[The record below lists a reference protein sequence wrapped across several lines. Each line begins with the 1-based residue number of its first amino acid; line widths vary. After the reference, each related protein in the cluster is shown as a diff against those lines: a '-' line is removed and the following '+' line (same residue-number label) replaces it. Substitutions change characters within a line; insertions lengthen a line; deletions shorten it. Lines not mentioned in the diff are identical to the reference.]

1 MSHATVINGKAIARE
16 MRQSIAAHVDVLVNQ
31 HGLFP
36 SLAVI
41 IVGNDPASQIY
52 VANKKK
58 RAEKAGIA
66 SQVHALPEN
75 TTQEALLALVAK
87 LNADARTH
95 GILVQM
101 PLPRHIDT
109 SKILSAIHPVKDV
122 DGLHPENAGKLV
134 AGQLGMVPC
143 TPLGCMTLIKS
154 VAKNLKGLHAVVLGR
169 SLLVG
174 KPVASLLLAE
184 DCTVTMAH
192 SRTENLPSITRQ
204 ADILVVAAGKPGLVT
219 ADMVKPGAIVIDVG
233 ITRMD
238 DKIIGDVDF
247 GGVSQQASFITPV
260 PGGVGPMTIAC
271 LLGNTVA
278 AACRQNGIELTHL
291 P

>member
-1 MSHATVINGKAIARE
+1 MSDATVIDGKLIARD
-16 MRQSIAAHVDVLVNQ
+16 MRKSIAAHVDILSRE
-31 HGLFP
+31 HAITP

-41 IVGNDPASQIY
+41 IVGTDPASQIY

-58 RAEKAGIA
+58 RAETAGIH
-66 SQVHALPEN
+66 SHVYALPEQS
-75 TTQEALLALVAK
+75 TQPELIALIEQ

-101 PLPRHIDT
+101 PLPSHMDAASVLATINP
-109 SKILSAIHPVKDV
+109 AKDV
-122 DGLHPENAGKLV
+122 DGLHPENIGKLV
-134 AGQLGMVPC
+134 SGQLGMVPC
-143 TPLGCMTLIKS
+143 TPLGCLTLIKS
-154 VAKNLKGLHAVVLGR
+154 AVKDLKGLHAVVLGR

-174 KPVASLLLAE
+174 KPVAALLLAE
-184 DCTVTMAH
+184 DCTVTIAH
-192 SRTENLPSITRQ
+192 SRTPDLAAVTTQ
-204 ADILVVAAGKPGLVT
+204 ADILVVATGKPGLVT

-233 ITRMD
+233 ITRAG

-247 GGVSQQASFITPV
+247 DAVRQKASFITPV

-278 AACRQNGIELTHL
+278 AASRQNGISLTHL